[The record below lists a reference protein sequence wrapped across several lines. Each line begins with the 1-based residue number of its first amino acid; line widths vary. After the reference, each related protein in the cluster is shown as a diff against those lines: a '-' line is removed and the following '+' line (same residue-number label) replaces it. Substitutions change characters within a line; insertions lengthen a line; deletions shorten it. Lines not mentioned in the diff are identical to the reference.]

1 MKWPDQ
7 PFEEITMGDI
17 FDIPSMGDD
26 LFCLQVGLT
35 VKALVASTHPP
46 TRQFRMQL
54 QSSLDQ
60 TWQKRFPPVEK
71 RYACI
76 EVEK

>member
-35 VKALVASTHPP
+35 VKALVASNTSAN
-46 TRQFRMQL
+46 
-54 QSSLDQ
+54 SSVQDA
-60 TWQKRFPPVEK
+60 TPIIIGSDVAEE
-71 RYACI
+71 I
-76 EVEK
+76 STG